1 VVAAPLVLRK
11 LRTFRGT
18 IDLLEQIDAAFVLHR
33 RTGMS
38 IQSFRD
44 LDAWK
49 MSMDLTESVYRI
61 TRLLPADE
69 RFVLGAQLRRAGI
82 GVPSNVSEGHQHGTR
97 ADRRYVVIAIG
108 CLAACETQLELA
120 KRLQLVPP
128 RDIDAVLQQVIPV
141 RRVLH
146 ALRRSLR
153 KLLANA
159 NGRQAADD

>member
-1 VVAAPLVLRK
+1 
-11 LRTFRGT
+11 
-18 IDLLEQIDAAFVLHR
+18 
-33 RTGMS
+33 MS

-61 TRLLPADE
+61 TRMLPADE
-69 RFVLGAQLRRAGI
+69 RFVLGAQMRRASI

-97 ADRRYVVIAIG
+97 AYRRYVVIAIG
-108 CLAACETQLELA
+108 CLAECETQLELA
-120 KRLQLVPP
+120 KRLQLVPA
-128 RDIDAVLQQVIPV
+128 RDIDAVLEQAKPI

-153 KLLANA
+153 KRLVSAGA
-159 NGRQAADD
+159 KRAADD

>member
-1 VVAAPLVLRK
+1 
-11 LRTFRGT
+11 
-18 IDLLEQIDAAFVLHR
+18 
-33 RTGMS
+33 MS

-69 RFVLGAQLRRAGI
+69 RFVLGAQMRRASIGI
-82 GVPSNVSEGHQHGTR
+82 PSNVSEGHQHGTR
-97 ADRRYVVIAIG
+97 AYRRYIVIALG
-108 CLAACETQLELA
+108 CLAECETQLELA
-120 KRLQLVPP
+120 KRLQLAPA
-128 RDIDAVLQQVIPV
+128 RDVDAVLQQAKPV

-153 KLLANA
+153 KRLANA
-159 NGRQAADD
+159 NARQAADD